1 MIDIQ
6 NMIIHNFKTINPL
19 KSFNFLHESFQSC
32 NVFNEENFSYFVYR
46 IDGPEDVAKNVEES
60 HLVQVISTMIETIV
74 IMLQIIAVN
83 IVVPLHH
90 LNRQDIE
97 PRR

>member
-1 MIDIQ
+1 
-6 NMIIHNFKTINPL
+6 MIIHNFKATNPL
-19 KSFNFLHESFQSC
+19 KSFKFLHESFQRLYK
-32 NVFNEENFSYFVYR
+32 VFDEENIFFVNR
-46 IDGPEDVAKNVEES
+46 VDGPEDVAKNVEES
-60 HLVQVISTMIETIV
+60 HLVQVTSTMIEIIV
-74 IMLQIIAVN
+74 IMLPIIAVN